1 MKINYAKNTID
12 SAIEVLDTIDCL
24 NIAKKQYNQRQLHKL
39 YNILDAFKEEL
50 IREKTKNDI
59 EKSTK
64 K

>member
-1 MKINYAKNTID
+1 MKVSYVKNTID

-24 NIAKKQYNQRQLHKL
+24 NIGKKQYNQRQLHKL
-39 YNILDAFKEEL
+39 YNILDTFKEEL
-50 IREKTKNDI
+50 VREKIKNNI